1 MNQQDKAVY
10 NKYVSE
16 ILEVKN
22 GKRGWVSI
30 VQTVKN
36 TNLDRK
42 QLKLIAEIIGLKV
55 ETNGS
60 RGNGLSVSR

>member
-1 MNQQDKAVY
+1 MNQHDTAVY
-10 NKYVSE
+10 NKFVSE
-16 ILEVKN
+16 ILEVKS

-30 VQTVKN
+30 VQTIKN

-55 ETNGS
+55 EANGS
-60 RGNGLSVSR
+60 RGNGLSVTR

>member
-1 MNQQDKAVY
+1 MNQQDKEVY
-10 NKYVSE
+10 NKFVTQ

-30 VQTVKN
+30 TQTLKN

-42 QLKLIAEIIGLKV
+42 QLKLMAEIVGLKTG
-55 ETNGS
+55 TNGG
-60 RGNGLSVSR
+60 RNGLSVTR